1 AFVWHMWPFVVLGL
15 IGMVATFIA
24 RSYDT
29 DTDYYV
35 PAAEVER
42 IENARFAQLR
52 RHVPVVPLKETE
64 VA

>member
-1 AFVWHMWPFVVLGL
+1 MWPFVVLGL
-15 IGMVATFIA
+15 LGMIGTFIV
-24 RSYDT
+24 RSYDP
-29 DTDYYV
+29 DVDYYV

-52 RHVPVVPLKETE
+52 RHVPVVPLNETE